1 MSRGKQSTSLDDNWW
16 MLLAELTVVLH
27 MFFTVFTQ
35 KSGCQHPIVSP
46 PFNSRFSFSNKLTE
60 MEVNIEQRFTENLL
74 RAWHSPRCWGYDNGK
89 EKSKMFCLA
98 SGKGMESRA
107 AGKG

>member
-1 MSRGKQSTSLDDNWW
+1 MSRGKQSTSLDIWW

-27 MFFTVFTQ
+27 MFLTVSAQ
-35 KSGCQHPIVSP
+35 KSDCQHPIVS

-74 RAWHSPRCWGYDNGK
+74 CAWHSPRCWGYDNGK

-98 SGKGMESRA
+98 SGKGMESTA

>member
-1 MSRGKQSTSLDDNWW
+1 

-27 MFFTVFTQ
+27 MFLTVFAQ
-35 KSGCQHPIVSP
+35 KSGCQHPIVS

-74 RAWHSPRCWGYDNGK
+74 CAWHSPRCWGYDNGI
-89 EKSKMFCLA
+89 EKVRCSVLQVA
-98 SGKGMESRA
+98 RGWRA
-107 AGKG
+107 EQLGGGRG